1 MAPAAAPSSSFV
13 PSHCEAPSFEG
24 FEGNG
29 ANGANGAWQAPPTTN
44 SERACRDPG
53 RNWAQSFPWDASVN
67 AALPKF
73 GVPAFRPQQREAIN
87 ACLAGKDVFV
97 RMPTGGGK
105 SLVYQIP
112 AVVKPLVVVI
122 SPLLSLIQD
131 QVQELIQ
138 LGIGASAVR
147 SRSDDSGEDV
157 RTVTQR
163 MLTGQLQIV
172 YVTPEMIHQSGA
184 FQKALR
190 SLYAEGGLQRFVIDE
205 VHCLSIWGN
214 EFRDSYLQLK
224 NLKASFPSVPI
235 LVCSATAT
243 EEIIQNVL
251 TQLNMAQDTIFLSPV
266 DRPNLEFK
274 VLPKSKRSIMKEI
287 GELIHTRFRGESGII
302 YCLSKQNCEDVQQE
316 LSRMQIRAEVYH
328 AQVAAHQRAAV
339 QQRWKAGET
348 PIIVATIAF
357 GMGVNKR
364 DVRFVIHHSFPKSLE
379 GYYQEAGRAGRD
391 GRPATSIIFYDYEDK
406 KRHQNMALSDMNQ
419 APEHTERSLQ
429 RLLQMV
435 AYCEENFQCRRAFI
449 INYFDETRRVQH
461 VTQQRCQPPA
471 AICDICQAMAARSS
485 GSSGST
491 AELQQIDVV
500 YEAQLAVQLLRAAR
514 QHLVREKGD
523 APVTLHSVKDAL
535 LGSKAQRMASWQNLP
550 GFGGLHGWT
559 EADVLRL
566 LRKLI
571 VKSILAEEITTPG
584 GAAGCVTVAYL
595 IEGRYSESIIYGEI
609 PVQLCLEGKMQKPQ
623 KPQPKSGVKRK
634 LQSPNAE
641 TCNETPRNRNRRL
654 SKTQIRAAQQRQLQR
669 ERPCREQVESTMQ
682 QSQYLNGIPS
692 SHQSFEQTQYQQS
705 QHLPAGMAFGHS
717 QQQNFVRS
725 QQQPPAGMA
734 YGQPQQQN
742 FVQPQQQSPPGMGYA
757 QPQQQFFPQSQQEP
771 SMGYGQAQQQ
781 NFVQSQQQ
789 PPAGMAYGQPQQQ
802 NFVQPQQQSPPGMGY
817 AQPQQQFFPQSQQEP
832 SMGYGQAQQQNFVQ
846 SQQQPPAGMAYGQP
860 QQQNFVQPQQQ
871 SPPGMGY
878 AQPQQQFFPQ
888 SQQEPSMGY
897 GQAQQQNF
905 VQSQQQP
912 PAGMAYG
919 QPQQQNFVPQQQPQP
934 ARAKHGIWTA
944 AAAELLCLSSNDS
957 SKSQAWDM
965 DSRSSRTVCLSN
977 NHSSKPTWDRHPQQQ
992 NFFLSNNHSSKS
1004 QAWIWTAQQQN
1015 FVPQQARAK
1024 HSSKSNKHGI
1034 WTAAAAELCASATTT
1049 AARAKHGI
1057 WTAAAAELCASATTT
1072 AARAKHG
1079 IWTAAAAELCAFSA
1093 TATGWH
1099 GMWTTT
1105 EAELCA
1111 ASART
1116 TGWHGMWTAAAAE
1129 LCAASATTL
1138 CSLSNK
1144 RLLR

>member
-1 MAPAAAPSSSFV
+1 MPHAHVESLD
-13 PSHCEAPSFEG
+13 HC
-24 FEGNG
+24 
-29 ANGANGAWQAPPTTN
+29 
-44 SERACRDPG
+44 R
-53 RNWAQSFPWDASVN
+53 
-67 AALPKF
+67 
-73 GVPAFRPQQREAIN
+73 
-87 ACLAGKDVFV
+87 
-97 RMPTGGGK
+97 GK

-205 VHCLSIWGN
+205 AHCLSIWGN

-235 LVCSATAT
+235 LACSATAT

-287 GELIHTRFRGESGII
+287 GELIHTRFRG
-302 YCLSKQNCEDVQQE
+302 EDVQQE

-449 INYFDETRRVQH
+449 INYFDETRRIQH
-461 VTQQRCQPPA
+461 VTQQRQQRCQPPA

-485 GSSGST
+485 GSSGSP

-634 LQSPNAE
+634 LQSPNGE

-682 QSQYLNGIPS
+682 QGQYLNGIPS

-919 QPQQQNFVPQQQPQP
+919 QPQQQNFVQQRQQQEPSMGYGQPQQQNFVPQQQ
-934 ARAKHGIWTA
+934 H
-944 AAAELLCLSSNDS
+944 S

-965 DSRSSRTVCLSN
+965 D
-977 NHSSKPTWDRHPQQQ
+977 
-992 NFFLSNNHSSKS
+992 
-1004 QAWIWTAQQQN
+1004 TAAAELCASATTTA
-1015 FVPQQARAK
+1015 ARA
-1024 HSSKSNKHGI
+1024 KHGI

-1129 LCAASATTL
+1129 LCAASATTTSCHGMWTAPAAEL
-1138 CSLSNK
+1138 CAASATNAF
-1144 RLLR
+1144 